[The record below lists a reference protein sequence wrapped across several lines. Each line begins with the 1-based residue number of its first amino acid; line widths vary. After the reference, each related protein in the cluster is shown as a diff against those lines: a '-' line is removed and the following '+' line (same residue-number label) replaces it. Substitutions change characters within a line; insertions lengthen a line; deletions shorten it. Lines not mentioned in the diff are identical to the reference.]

1 MTGPVRVLHLDD
13 NSDDAQLIALALESE
28 EENFPSVLT
37 YVRTRE
43 EYLSALDRRD
53 FDIILSD
60 YRMAG
65 FDGDQALE
73 AAREKC
79 PDIPFIMVTGEMGEE
94 RAVQTLQRGATDYVL
109 KSRIFRLVPA
119 VRRALHEAGEHRVIQ
134 EAARALNQSEQ
145 RLRAIFESVGVGILE
160 IDASERILAAN
171 DRICQTLGY
180 TREELLGMSLREL
193 TAPQDREESD
203 NVNADVRGGRY
214 DTLAYEKRYLK
225 RDNQLLWAHVT
236 VSAIR
241 DSRGAYVRSV
251 GTIEDISERKLLER
265 KIGDIARLPDENPS
279 PVLRVSPD
287 GWIQYANRASDPLL
301 AAWRSHVGGMVPGEI
316 RDAVRIALRS
326 NVPQAI
332 TYSLSESTYS
342 IDFAPV
348 LTRNYVNLYARNIT
362 ELERAEQAALLA
374 QKQRSDILE
383 SIQDPFFALDSSW
396 HFTFVNEKAQ
406 HLWWKKPVDM
416 VGRSVWEIFPEP
428 IGGTAYED
436 LRRSMVDRQ
445 VRHIETLSQSAD
457 TWFELHVY
465 PTSDGGL
472 AVTYRDIDARR
483 KLEEA
488 LSIER
493 ATLQTA
499 CSRMSSR
506 SSHAF

>member
-1 MTGPVRVLHLDD
+1 
-13 NSDDAQLIALALESE
+13 
-28 EENFPSVLT
+28 
-37 YVRTRE
+37 
-43 EYLSALDRRD
+43 
-53 FDIILSD
+53 
-60 YRMAG
+60 
-65 FDGDQALE
+65 
-73 AAREKC
+73 
-79 PDIPFIMVTGEMGEE
+79 
-94 RAVQTLQRGATDYVL
+94 
-109 KSRIFRLVPA
+109 
-119 VRRALHEAGEHRVIQ
+119 
-134 EAARALNQSEQ
+134 
-145 RLRAIFESVGVGILE
+145 
-160 IDASERILAAN
+160 
-171 DRICQTLGY
+171 
-180 TREELLGMSLREL
+180 
-193 TAPQDREESD
+193 
-203 NVNADVRGGRY
+203 
-214 DTLAYEKRYLK
+214 
-225 RDNQLLWAHVT
+225 
-236 VSAIR
+236 
-241 DSRGAYVRSV
+241 
-251 GTIEDISERKLLER
+251 
-265 KIGDIARLPDENPS
+265 
-279 PVLRVSPD
+279 
-287 GWIQYANRASDPLL
+287 
-301 AAWRSHVGGMVPGEI
+301 MVPGEI

-416 VGRSVWEIFPEP
+416 VGRSIWEIFPEP